1 MKAEREKRIR
11 LKLSSF
17 DARILEKFSREI
29 VETAKKAGARVAGP
43 IPLPVRKK
51 IFTVLSSPFID
62 KNARE
67 QFEIRIHKRIID
79 IYDPPRDVINA
90 LTGMSSPAG
99 ISIEVKW

>member
-1 MKAEREKRIR
+1 MKAEKTNRIR

-17 DARILEKFSREI
+17 DSGVLEKFAWEI
-29 VETAKKAGARVAGP
+29 VETARKAGARVAGP
-43 IPLPVRKK
+43 IPLPVKKK

-79 IYDPPRDVINA
+79 IYDPPREVVNA
-90 LTGMSSPAG
+90 LSNMTSPAG
-99 ISIEVKW
+99 ISIEVK